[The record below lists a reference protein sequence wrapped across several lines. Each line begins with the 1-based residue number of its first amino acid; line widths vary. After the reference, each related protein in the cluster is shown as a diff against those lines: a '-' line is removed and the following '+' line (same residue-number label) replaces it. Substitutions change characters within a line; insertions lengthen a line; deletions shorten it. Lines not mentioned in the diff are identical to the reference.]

1 MSFAWARLFFLY
13 GLYENPARL
22 VSSVAR
28 ALLRGE
34 EARCSSGL
42 AIRDFMD
49 VRDAGAA
56 LAALASSNVEGPV
69 NIASGAPISVADLVR
84 RLARLAGRD
93 DLLRLGALPDRAGE
107 PPRIVADIARLKV
120 EVGFV
125 PAHDLDSGLR
135 NVLSFWADTQADRA

>member
-34 EARCSSGL
+34 DAPCSSGL

-49 VRDAGAA
+49 VLDAVAA

-69 NIASGAPISVADLVR
+69 NLSRVAPISVPALVL
-84 RLARLAGRD
+84 RLAPLAVRVHLLPLCPLPARPRD
-93 DLLRLGALPDRAGE
+93 
-107 PPRIVADIARLKV
+107 PPPI
-120 EVGFV
+120 F
-125 PAHDLDSGLR
+125 P
-135 NVLSFWADTQADRA
+135 